1 MGECIKYKVEKTR
14 LRGERKKRKKRKK
27 ERNILYSN
35 KDKLK
40 TGADIRVSTLRGV
53 LRNRDSQVIM

>member
-1 MGECIKYKVEKTR
+1 MHKIEGREDKTA
-14 LRGERKKRKKRKK
+14 GRKKEKKEKK

-40 TGADIRVSTLRGV
+40 TGAGIRVSTLRGV

>member
-1 MGECIKYKVEKTR
+1 MHKIEGREDKTAGRKTR
-14 LRGERKKRKKRKK
+14 EKEKK
-27 ERNILYSN
+27 EIYYIVIKTS
-35 KDKLK
+35 LK

>member
-1 MGECIKYKVEKTR
+1 MHKIEGREDKTA
-14 LRGERKKRKKRKK
+14 GRKKEKKEKK